1 MTLSLIKSPAAVSLV
16 GNDILFKINT
26 DNQFSA
32 EGTKAVLIL
41 DWATG
46 DAAGEKFNLAWG
58 DKLVEFTA
66 DATPDESGTQYIRYV
81 SGSLSTW
88 KASLVDYYKAN
99 YELSQD
105 FIIEYVISTDKIKL
119 TAREKGTDY
128 SLTLDADT
136 SGVSA
141 TTNTSGTDAALRD
154 FYQIICRIW
163 LNGPSLIYPILL
175 GEDRLTPDEDGYVR
189 FKIQEYLKPEITALF
204 SYPED
209 NSSLVIERDGPYS
222 MVKQFYIEYGETYDN
237 VVYKLFS
244 TLLAIKYAIGGKISI
259 QKEAAL
265 NDMDLTFFDEL
276 EATRMFLSWHPAGKT
291 ISKWQ
296 PEKLYYLLLEERAA
310 IWVFAHI
317 TYTDGS
323 TTTKTLYTATVDQY
337 TMLEICCGHDI
348 MCLQYESKDVDYY
361 TVYVSTHA
369 GVISES
375 RTFVID
381 YEYREFEKVFLFK
394 NSLGVYETLRTTGVH
409 EKENQFEHNLYEKG
423 ITNGDLNYYEEANLE
438 SFMEETFKANSGWI
452 TKEELDWTND
462 FIMSTERYIIENY
475 QLFKILVTSKKVFQH
490 KDDEYLYSIEFE
502 FKKSAQAAYSNMSSF
517 VPIISEEAELVLAE
531 DDEITLIE

>member
-1 MTLSLIKSPAAVSLV
+1 MTLSLIKSPAAVSLA

-26 DNQFSA
+26 DNQYSS
-32 EGTKAVLIL
+32 EGTKARIGLT
-41 DWATG
+41 WSTG
-46 DAAGEKFNLAWG
+46 DAAGEKFNLSWG
-58 DKLVEFTA
+58 ENIVEFTA
-66 DATPDESGTQYIRYV
+66 AASPDDSGTQYPAYV
-81 SGSLSTW
+81 SGSVDAW
-88 KASLVDYYKAN
+88 VESLAPYLQAN
-99 YELSQD
+99 YLLSND
-105 FIIEYVISTDKIKL
+105 FDIVYDDSHLVMVIE
-119 TAREKGTDY
+119 ARAVGSEFT
-128 SLTLDADT
+128 LTLDEDT
-136 SGVSA
+136 SGVA
-141 TTNTSGTDAALRD
+141 EDDNDAGTDQTLRD

-163 LNGPSLIYPILL
+163 LYVYGDNPPNTIL
-175 GEDRLTPDEDGYVR
+175 GEDRLTPDDDGYVR

-209 NSSLVIERDGPYS
+209 NSALVIERDD
-222 MVKQFYIEYGETYDN
+222 MVKMFYVEYGETYDN

-244 TLLAIKYAIGGKISI
+244 TFAALKYAIRGKVSQ

-265 NDMDLTFFDEL
+265 NELDITFFDEL
-276 EATRMFLSWHPAGKT
+276 SATRMFLSWHPASKT

-310 IWVFAHI
+310 IWVFAHV
-317 TYTDGS
+317 TFTDGS

-348 MCLQYESKDVDYY
+348 IGLQYEAKEVDYY

-369 GVISES
+369 GAISES

-381 YEYREFEKVFLFK
+381 REYREFEKVFLFK
-394 NSLGVYETLRTTGVH
+394 NSLDIYETLRTTGVH
-409 EKENQFEHNLYEKG
+409 EKENEFEHSLYEQG
-423 ITNGDLNYYEEANLE
+423 ITVGDLSWYEESNLG

-452 TKEELDWTND
+452 TREELDWTND
-462 FIMSTERYIIENY
+462 FIMSTDRYIIEDY
-475 QLFKILVTSKKVFQH
+475 QLFRILVTSKKVFQR

-517 VPIISEEAELVLAE
+517 IPIISEEAVLVLSE